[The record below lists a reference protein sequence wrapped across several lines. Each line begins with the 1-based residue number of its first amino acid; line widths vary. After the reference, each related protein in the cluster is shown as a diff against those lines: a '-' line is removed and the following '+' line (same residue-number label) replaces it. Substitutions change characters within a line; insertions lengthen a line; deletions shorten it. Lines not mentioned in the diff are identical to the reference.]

1 MATEFSDDIVYQF
14 GVLAITYIFLDQ
26 VITDFAIQL
35 NRPPDELAARADLI
49 RIPLSRRVEDLRQCI
64 AQPFFETP
72 IATERLPVLFDRAS
86 ELIRQ
91 RNDLVHGHV
100 FTNKETKDVT
110 LVNFGKGRRA
120 RLRNLDPDLIG
131 KLGEEIGDLALEILS
146 QSVRLK
152 TTFEGLESTQKES

>member
-1 MATEFSDDIVYQF
+1 MATEFNDDIVYQF

-26 VITDFAIQL
+26 VITDFVIQL

-49 RIPLSRRVEDLRQCI
+49 RIPLSRRVEDLRQFI
-64 AQPFFETP
+64 LKPSLRLQLL
-72 IATERLPVLFDRAS
+72 TERLPVLFDRAS

-100 FTNKETKDVT
+100 FTNKETNDVT
-110 LVNFGKGRRA
+110 LVNFGKGRTA
-120 RLRNLDPDLIG
+120 RLRNLDPDLIA
-131 KLGEEIGDLALEILS
+131 KLGEEVGDLALEIRS

-152 TTFEGLESTQKES
+152 TTFEDLESTQKES